1 MDARTWIKQKVGI
14 QLFIPHRP
22 TASSRQGAVREEAV
36 YLVDRICGSQAV
48 DPERSWVPAF
58 RWKQFGK

>member
-1 MDARTWIKQKVGI
+1 MQGLESNKKSN
-14 QLFIPHRP
+14 
-22 TASSRQGAVREEAV
+22 SSRQGAVREEAV

>member
-14 QLFIPHRP
+14 QLFIPP
-22 TASSRQGAVREEAV
+22 PSNSSRQGAVREEAV

-48 DPERSWVPAF
+48 RSSLQVETIWEVTYPP
-58 RWKQFGK
+58 